1 MKNKL
6 TFHKSYHSNGYTTQI
21 TFIPTISY
29 LSSYEFIETGVET
42 PYYILCFSFLK
53 WDFFMKYGVDL
64 KKF

>member
-29 LSSYEFIETGVET
+29 LSGYEFIETGVET
-42 PYYILCFSFLK
+42 PYHILCFSFLK
-53 WDFFMKYGVDL
+53 YSDSG
-64 KKF
+64 

>member
-1 MKNKL
+1 MTNKI
-6 TFHKSYHSNGYTTQI
+6 TFHKSHHSNDYITQI

-42 PYYILCFSFLK
+42 PYHILCFSFWK
-53 WDFFMKYGVDL
+53 WDFFIKYGVDL

>member
-6 TFHKSYHSNGYTTQI
+6 TFHKSHHSNDYITQI

-64 KKF
+64 DKI

>member
-6 TFHKSYHSNGYTTQI
+6 TFHKSYQTNGYTTQI

-42 PYYILCFSFLK
+42 PYHILCFSFLK